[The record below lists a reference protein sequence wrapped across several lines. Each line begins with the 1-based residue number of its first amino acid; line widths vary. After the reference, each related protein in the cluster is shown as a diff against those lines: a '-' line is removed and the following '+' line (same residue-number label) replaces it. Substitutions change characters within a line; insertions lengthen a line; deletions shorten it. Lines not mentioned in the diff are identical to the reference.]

1 MVDYSKWA
9 NFGDDEVEDEVHQH
23 PRVTT
28 FEGEKGRSFI
38 IGPAG
43 ASLVKVPTVSASIPP
58 PEEPLEF
65 LLDHQN
71 GAVTQHFTW
80 SQDRQEVCIRKIVP
94 SSLKASH
101 LRISYDP
108 CSNSL
113 SVKDNQTGSDLFNG
127 ILRYKF
133 AIDDEDD
140 LCPVP
145 WELVTRTN
153 GSSAVKKDIRIL
165 ELVLKKVSPIPG
177 SIIWWKNVF
186 VSDPEIDVTSIPGRE
201 KVSQEVADAWD
212 EAHKLFKERIS
223 TREKVIV
230 NLDDDNDDDDDE
242 IVER

>member
-9 NFGDDEVEDEVHQH
+9 NFGDDEIEDDVPQH

-43 ASLVKVPTVSASIPP
+43 ASLVKVPTVSASISPP
-58 PEEPLEF
+58 GDPLEF
-65 LLDHQN
+65 LLDHLN

-80 SQDRQEVCIRKIVP
+80 SQDRQEVCIRKVVP

-101 LRISYDP
+101 LRISYDA

-113 SVKDNQTGSDLFNG
+113 SVKNNETGLDLISG
-127 ILRYKF
+127 ILRYKI

-140 LCPVP
+140 LSPVP

-153 GSSAVKKDIRIL
+153 GSSGVKKDIRIL

-186 VSDPEIDVTSIPGRE
+186 VNDPEIDVTSIPGRE
-201 KVSQEVADAWD
+201 KVSQEVAGAWD

-223 TREKVIV
+223 SREKVTV
-230 NLDDDNDDDDDE
+230 NLDDDEDDE
-242 IVER
+242 IVEK

>member
-9 NFGDDEVEDEVHQH
+9 NFGDDEIEDEVPQH

-38 IGPAG
+38 IGPTG
-43 ASLVKVPTVSASIPP
+43 ASLVKVPTVSASISPP
-58 PEEPLEF
+58 GDPLEF
-65 LLDHQN
+65 LLDHLN

-80 SQDRQEVCIRKIVP
+80 SQDRQEVCIRKVVP

-101 LRISYDP
+101 LRISYDA

-113 SVKDNQTGSDLFNG
+113 SVKNNETGLDLISG
-127 ILRYKF
+127 ILRYKI

-140 LCPVP
+140 LSPVP

-153 GSSAVKKDIRIL
+153 GSSGVKKDIRIL

-177 SIIWWKNVF
+177 SIIWWKNVL
-186 VSDPEIDVTSIPGRE
+186 VNDPEIDVTSIPGRE
-201 KVSQEVADAWD
+201 KVSQEVAGAWD

-223 TREKVIV
+223 SREKVIV
-230 NLDDDNDDDDDE
+230 NLDDEDDE
-242 IVER
+242 ILEK